1 MMDFVKFSDGVS
13 VSIRNCLMY
22 AVFSDGVS
30 VSITDF
36 VKGTKDNSIWYKLI
50 LLTAK
55 SLQQGRVVSPA
66 LRPLPRLGQ

>member
-55 SLQQGRVVSPA
+55 SLQQLSLTPQVEWLA
-66 LRPLPRLGQ
+66 L